1 MGKSSSKGHT
11 PREAKDNLKSTQL
24 LSVIDAISEGPIEG
38 PVDGLKSV
46 LLNSTPVLDSDG
58 NTNIAGVTVVFRA
71 GEQEQTPPE
80 GFESSGSE
88 TVLGTEVKYDTP
100 ITRAITSANIDRL
113 RFTFGVQALV
123 ETTSKGDRNPSEVR
137 LLVQIQRNGGWVT
150 EKDITIKGKTTSQY
164 LASVVVGNLPPRP
177 FNIRMRRMTPDS
189 TTDQLQNKTLWS
201 SYTEIIDVKQC
212 YPNTALVGVQ
222 VDSEQFG
229 SQQVSRNYHL
239 RGRILQVPSNYNP
252 QTRQYSGIWDGTF
265 KPAYSNNM
273 AWCLWDML
281 THPRYGMG
289 KRLGAAD
296 VDKWALY
303 VIGQYCDQSVPDG
316 FGGTEPRITCNA
328 YLTTQRKAWDVL
340 SDFCSAM
347 RCMPVW
353 NGQTLTFV
361 QDRPS
366 DKVWTYNRSNVV
378 MPDDG
383 APFRYSFSALKDR
396 HNAVE
401 VNWIDPDN
409 GWETATELVEDTQAI
424 ARYGRN
430 VTKMDAFGCT
440 SRGQAHRAGLWLIKT
455 ELLETQTVDFSV
467 GAEGLRHVPG
477 DVIEICDDDYA
488 GISTG
493 GRVLAVNSQT
503 RTLTLDREITLPSS
517 GTTLISLV
525 DGSGNPVS
533 VEVQSVTDGVK
544 VKVSRVPDGVAGYSV
559 WGLKLP
565 TLRQRLF
572 RCVSIRENDDGTHA
586 ITAVQHVPEKE
597 AIVDNG
603 AHFDGDQSGT
613 VNGVTPPAV
622 QHLTAEV
629 TADSGE
635 YQVLARWDTPKVVK
649 GVSFLLRLTVTADDS
664 SERLV
669 STARTTETTYR
680 FTQLAL
686 GNYRLTV
693 RAVNAWGQQGD
704 PATTTFR
711 INAPAKP
718 ATIEL
723 TPGYFQIT
731 AVPRLAVYD
740 PTVQFEFWFSE
751 KRITNTAQVEK
762 SARYLGTGSQWTVQG
777 SRIKPGTDFWFY
789 VRSVNL
795 VGKSAFVEASGQPS
809 NDGEGYL
816 EIFRGLIDETL
827 LGQALKERIDASALR
842 TEVTQLEEDIRQRMD
857 TDIAEVTRKIGK
869 AENTLTQLVAKKNE
883 DQALAIAQVNQKVD
897 RVSSEISQTV
907 SQGQSENARQIAQV
921 RQYVDKKGSEITSTT
936 DKKLGDQAVTIQQIQ
951 RVQSD
956 TRNELNAMYMLKVQ
970 KTKNG
975 IPYVA
980 GIGAGIED
988 VDGQTLS
995 NILLQADR
1003 IAMITPENGNTTPLF
1018 VAQGNQLFMNDVF
1031 LKRLFA
1037 VSITSSGNPPA
1048 FSLTPDGRLTARN
1061 ADISGNVNA
1070 NSGTLNNVTINQ
1082 NCRILGKLSA
1092 SHIEGDI
1099 VKTVGKAFPRNG
1111 SYASGTITVTV
1122 YDDQGFDRQIII
1134 PPVLFRGTK
1143 HQNFNSHNQQSY
1155 WYSTCKLQVLKNG
1168 QEIFQQPATDV
1179 SRVFSSVIDMPAG
1192 HGHVTLTFNVSS
1204 YGANKW
1210 TPTTSISDLL
1220 VIVMKKSTAGISI
1233 S

>member
-1 MGKSSSKGHT
+1 M
-11 PREAKDNLKSTQL
+11 
-24 LSVIDAISEGPIEG
+24 
-38 PVDGLKSV
+38 
-46 LLNSTPVLDSDG
+46 
-58 NTNIAGVTVVFRA
+58 
-71 GEQEQTPPE
+71 
-80 GFESSGSE
+80 
-88 TVLGTEVKYDTP
+88 
-100 ITRAITSANIDRL
+100 
-113 RFTFGVQALV
+113 
-123 ETTSKGDRNPSEVR
+123 
-137 LLVQIQRNGGWVT
+137 
-150 EKDITIKGKTTSQY
+150 
-164 LASVVVGNLPPRP
+164 
-177 FNIRMRRMTPDS
+177 
-189 TTDQLQNKTLWS
+189 
-201 SYTEIIDVKQC
+201 
-212 YPNTALVGVQ
+212 
-222 VDSEQFG
+222 
-229 SQQVSRNYHL
+229 SRNYHL

-316 FGGTEPRITCNA
+316 FGSTEPRITCNA
-328 YLTTQRKAWDVL
+328 WLTTQRKAWDVL

-401 VNWIDPDN
+401 VNWIDPNN

-525 DGSGNPVS
+525 DGSGNPIS

-544 VKVSRVPDGVAGYSV
+544 VKVSRVPDGVAEYSV

-572 RCVSIRENDDGTHA
+572 RCVSIRENDDGTYA

-597 AIVDNG
+597 VIVDNG
-603 AHFDGDQSGT
+603 AYFDGDQSGT

-649 GVSFLLRLTVTADDS
+649 GVSFLLRLTVAADDG

-669 STARTTETTYR
+669 STARTAETTYR
-680 FTQLAL
+680 FRQLAL
-686 GNYRLTV
+686 GRYTLTV
-693 RAVNAWGQQGD
+693 RAVNARGQQGD
-704 PATTTFR
+704 PASVLFR
-711 INAPAKP
+711 IAAPAAP
-718 ATIEL
+718 SRIEL

-731 AVPRLAVYD
+731 ATPHLAVYD

-751 KRITNTAQVEK
+751 KRIADIRQVETT
-762 SARYLGTGSQWTVQG
+762 ARYLGTALYWIAASIN
-777 SRIKPGTDFWFY
+777 IKPGHDYYFY
-789 VRSVNL
+789 IRSVNT
-795 VGKSAFVEASGQPS
+795 VGKSAFVETVGRASDDASGYL
-809 NDGEGYL
+809 DFFKGE
-816 EIFRGLIDETL
+816 
-827 LGQALKERIDASALR
+827 
-842 TEVTQLEEDIRQRMD
+842 
-857 TDIAEVTRKIGK
+857 IGK
-869 AENTLTQLVAKKNE
+869 THLAQELWTQIDNGQLAPDLAEIRTSITDVSNEITQTVNKKLE
-883 DQALAIAQVNQKVD
+883 DQSAA
-897 RVSSEISQTV
+897 
-907 SQGQSENARQIAQV
+907 
-921 RQYVDKKGSEITSTT
+921 
-936 DKKLGDQAVTIQQIQ
+936 IQQIQ
-951 RVQSD
+951 
-956 TRNELNAMYMLKVQ
+956 KVQ
-970 KTKNG
+970 VDTNNNLNSMWAVKLQQMQDG
-975 IPYVA
+975 RLYIA
-980 GIGAGIED
+980 GIGAGIENTP
-988 VDGQTLS
+988 DGMQS
-995 NILLQADR
+995 QVLLAADR
-1003 IAMITPENGNTTPLF
+1003 IAMVNPANGNTKPMF
-1018 VAQGNQLFMNDVF
+1018 VGQGDQIFMNDVF
-1031 LKRLFA
+1031 LKRLTA
-1037 VSITSSGNPPA
+1037 PTITSGGNPPA
-1048 FSLTPDGRLTARN
+1048 FSLTPDGRLTAKN
-1061 ADISGNVNA
+1061 ADISGSVNA
-1070 NSGTLNNVTINQ
+1070 NAGTLNNVTINESCTIKGMLDANQ
-1082 NCRILGKLSA
+1082 VR
-1092 SHIEGDI
+1092 GDF
-1099 VKTVGKAFPRNG
+1099 VKTTGHRFPHPGEYPQG
-1111 SYASGTITVTV
+1111 SLTVHIK
-1122 YDDQGFDRQIII
+1122 DDHAFDRQIII
-1134 PPVLFRGTK
+1134 QPIMYGAPPYFSKNDGA
-1143 HQNFNSHNQQSY
+1143 NIY
-1155 WYSTCKLQVLKNG
+1155 DTCRLIVRKNG
-1168 QEIFQQPATDV
+1168 NVIYDKSTSG
-1179 SRVFSSVIDMPAG
+1179 SRRTTVVYSNIIDMPVG
-1192 HGHVTLTFNVSS
+1192 DGDVILTFEVQSS
-1204 YGANKW
+1204 GSGEPRTW
-1210 TPTTSISDLL
+1210 ISDLM
-1220 VIVMKKSTAGISI
+1220 VSVTKKAASGISI